1 MYCKLTNQNLQTY
14 DGFQWELGKWY
25 RIPDENRGGE
35 LCSKSWFHCYN
46 HPLVAILLNPA
57 HADIKNPKLFRVR
70 VKGAKKSDNGLK
82 YGFTMMKLV
91 EEIPIPDIGPTQR
104 TAFGILCA
112 KQVYKNKDWNR
123 WADNWLNGKDR
134 TADAANAADAA
145 ARAAYADAVAAA
157 YAAYAARTAAY
168 ADAVAAAYAAYAD
181 AVAAYAA
188 TYAAYAATYA
198 ADADINL
205 IKLAKQAMRY

>member
-1 MYCKLTNQNLQTY
+1 
-14 DGFQWELGKWY
+14 
-25 RIPDENRGGE
+25 
-35 LCSKSWFHCYN
+35 
-46 HPLVAILLNPA
+46 
-57 HADIKNPKLFRVR
+57 LFRVR

-104 TAFGILCA
+104 TAFSILCA

-134 TADAANAADAA
+134 TANAAADAA
-145 ARAAYADAVAAA
+145 DAA
-157 YAAYAARTAAY
+157 YAAYAAPYAARTAAADA
-168 ADAVAAAYAAYAD
+168 ADAVAANAVYTAYAPYA
-181 AVAAYAA
+181 AAYAA
-188 TYAAYAATYA
+188 PYLAADADA

>member
-134 TADAANAADAA
+134 TANAAADAA
-145 ARAAYADAVAAA
+145 DAAYANVAYAPYAARAAAADAADAVAANAA
-157 YAAYAARTAAY
+157 YAAYAAAYAAARTAA
-168 ADAVAAAYAAYAD
+168 D
-181 AVAAYAA
+181 
-188 TYAAYAATYA
+188 